1 MQKAEEEEE
10 KRKDDSLLQNARD
23 VLSQICRE
31 ELRDS
36 WQEHE

>member
-1 MQKAEEEEE
+1 MQKAEEEEA
-10 KRKDDSLLQNARD
+10 DLLLQNARD